1 MSVER
6 SVEQR
11 RVDRKIFWEH
21 VACFAMLNGI
31 VAWMKYTTWPAAP
44 WDLWVP
50 LGWGGA
56 LALHGLWA
64 YGRLGA

>member
-1 MSVER
+1 MR
-6 SVEQR
+6 DDDQGR
-11 RVDRKIFWEH
+11 ADRKIFWEH
-21 VACFAMLNGI
+21 VAVFAMLN
-31 VAWMKYTTWPAAP
+31 AMAALLKYGTFPGLP

-64 YGRLGA
+64 YGKLG